1 MTKASSESVTS
12 PDFKALFESA
22 PGLYLVLTTGLTIV
36 AVSEP
41 YLRATMTR
49 REDILG
55 RHLFEVF
62 PDNPDDPAA
71 SGVSNLK
78 ASLQRVLETRAADAM
93 AVQKYDIRRPESEGG
108 GFEERFWSPMNS
120 PVLQADGTIAYII
133 HRVEDVTEFIRLKQR
148 GVEQDKIADDLR
160 TKAGRVEAEVFQRA
174 QELQEANRRL
184 RVANE
189 ELETQEKEL
198 TEVYGRLHR
207 LDELK
212 SQFFANVSHEL
223 RTPLTLILAP
233 VGKMLAAGD
242 LPQAHLR
249 DLQVVE
255 QNARA
260 LLKHV
265 NDLLDISRL
274 DAGKVAPSYAEVDL
288 ARLASRT
295 AALFESLAHDHGI
308 RFSVEIPESLPVQVD
323 PDKVQRILMNLLSNA
338 FKFTPANGTI
348 CCAVGHGPVPGQPQA
363 PAVATLTVSDS
374 GPGIPEHLRG
384 AIFERFFQAEESST
398 RSMGGT
404 GLGLAIV
411 KDFVDLHGGSIRVD
425 AAPQGGARFVVEL
438 PMKAPQG
445 MEVRPGGWEADASSR
460 ATVQAEP
467 RRAPS
472 NGTPEPQ
479 GDAGQDRPLILVVED
494 NLDLSRFIR
503 QTLSAEY
510 RTEGAADG
518 AEGLTRAEALRP
530 DVIVSDLMMP
540 GTSGAQMLKELRGR
554 KDLCAIPVV
563 LLTARADEEA
573 RVTLLREGAQDYL
586 VKPFSPQELL
596 ARVGNLVLMTRTR
609 ARLEKEIEE
618 HRRAEEAVRRLNRE
632 ILEHSARTEA
642 MNKELEAFSYS
653 VSHDLRAPLRSID
666 GFSQAVLEDCGPSL
680 DDQGRKNLERVRA
693 ASQRMGQL
701 IDDLLGLSRLTR
713 AEIRVERIN
722 LSDLARRVA
731 EDIGRSQPGRAVEL
745 SIQDG
750 LVAEADPRLLRVALD
765 NLLRNAWKFTAKRSG
780 ARIEVGSNQEN
791 GTPAFFV
798 RDNGAGFDMRYA
810 GKLFGAF
817 QRLHSAAE
825 FEGTGIG
832 LATVQRVVRRHGGRV
847 WAEGAV
853 DKGATFYFTL

>member
-1 MTKASSESVTS
+1 LTKASSESVSS

-22 PGLYLVLTTGLTIV
+22 PGLYLVLTTGLIIV
-36 AVSEP
+36 AVSEA

-71 SGVSNLK
+71 SGVRNLK

-120 PVLQADGTIAYII
+120 PVLQADGTIACII

-174 QELQEANRRL
+174 QELQEANRLL

-198 TEVYGRLHR
+198 TELYDRLHR

-212 SQFFANVSHEL
+212 SQLFANVSHEL

-242 LPQAHLR
+242 LPQAHRR

-255 QNARA
+255 QNARG

-295 AALFESLAHDHGI
+295 TALFESLAHDRGI
-308 RFSVEIPESLPVQVD
+308 RFSVEIPESLPVEAD

-338 FKFTPANGTI
+338 FKFTPSSGTI
-348 CCAVGHGPVPGQPQA
+348 CCAVGQGPGPGQPQA

-384 AIFERFFQAEESST
+384 AIFERFFQVEESST

-438 PMKAPQG
+438 PVKAPQG
-445 MEVRPGGWEADASSR
+445 MAVRPGGWEADASSQ

-472 NGTPEPQ
+472 NGTPEPL

-518 AEGLTRAEALRP
+518 AEGLARAEALRP

-586 VKPFSPQELL
+586 VKPFSPRELL

-618 HRRAEEAVRRLNRE
+618 HRRAEEAIRRLNRE
-632 ILEHSARTEA
+632 LQEHSARTEA

-680 DDQGRKNLERVRA
+680 DDQGRRNLERVRA

-731 EDIGRSQPGRAVEL
+731 EEIGRSQPERAIEL

-750 LVAEADPRLLRVALD
+750 LVAEGDPRLLRVALD
-765 NLLRNAWKFTAKRSG
+765 NLLRNAWKFTARRRG
-780 ARIEVGSNQEN
+780 ARIEFGSSQEN

>member
-1 MTKASSESVTS
+1 LTKASSESVSS

-36 AVSEP
+36 AASEA

-62 PDNPDDPAA
+62 PDNPGDPAA
-71 SGVSNLK
+71 SGVRNLK
-78 ASLQRVLETRAADAM
+78 SSLQRVLETRAADAM

-108 GFEERFWSPMNS
+108 GFQERFWSPMNS
-120 PVLQADGTIAYII
+120 PVLQADGAIAYII

-148 GVEQDKIADDLR
+148 GVEQDKIADELR
-160 TKAGRVEAEVFQRA
+160 TKAGRMEAEVFQRA

-189 ELETQEKEL
+189 ELETKEKEL
-198 TEVYGRLHR
+198 TELYGRLHR

-212 SQFFANVSHEL
+212 SRFFANVSHEL

-242 LPQAHLR
+242 LPQAHRR

-274 DAGKVAPSYAEVDL
+274 DAGKMAPSYAEVDL

-295 AALFESLAHDHGI
+295 TVLFESLAHDHGI
-308 RFSVEIPESLPVQVD
+308 RFSVETPESLPVQVD

-338 FKFTPANGTI
+338 FKFTPSNGTI
-348 CCAVGHGPVPGQPQA
+348 CCAVGRGPGP
-363 PAVATLTVSDS
+363 VATLTVSDS

-384 AIFERFFQAEESST
+384 AIFERFFQVEGSST
-398 RSMGGT
+398 RSAGGT

-425 AAPQGGARFVVEL
+425 AAPQGGARFAVEL
-438 PMKAPQG
+438 PVKAPQG
-445 MEVRPGGWEADASSR
+445 IAVRPGGWEPDATSQ

-479 GDAGQDRPLILVVED
+479 GGAGQDRALILVVED

-503 QTLSAEY
+503 HTLSAEY
-510 RTEGAADG
+510 RTDGAADG
-518 AEGLTRAEALRP
+518 AEGLARAEALRP

-563 LLTARADEEA
+563 LLTARADEED

-632 ILEHSARTEA
+632 IQEHSARTDA

-680 DDQGRKNLERVRA
+680 DDQGRKNLERVRT

-701 IDDLLGLSRLTR
+701 IDDLLELSRLTR
-713 AEIRVERIN
+713 ADIRVERVN
-722 LSDLARRVA
+722 LSDLARRLA
-731 EDIGRSQPGRAVEL
+731 EDIGRSQPERAVEL

-765 NLLRNAWKFTAKRSG
+765 NLLRNAWKFTARRSG